1 MILLR
6 LAFLLLFLLI
16 GVLFTLGYSLF
27 SIINI
32 KNKLYNGE
40 IYINKIKLTKT
51 ETNETVNYNYD
62 ELNIDSIYKNI
73 LLYLYYVCIG
83 TTCLIAIAIILSYIR
98 MKFISKI
105 LFIIAQTFMSTF
117 VGLIVFIYYSSSF
130 IQNLIPIP
138 DTIQGFQIPTEYIEI
153 STSYGTGGLLLII
166 SSAAMIVLYI
176 IYSFIG

>member
-1 MILLR
+1 MLGSSYLL
-6 LAFLLLFLLI
+6 ATSCLI
-16 GVLFTLGYSLF
+16 GV
-27 SIINI
+27 
-32 KNKLYNGE
+32 
-40 IYINKIKLTKT
+40 
-51 ETNETVNYNYD
+51 
-62 ELNIDSIYKNI
+62 
-73 LLYLYYVCIG
+73 
-83 TTCLIAIAIILSYIR
+83 AIILSYIR